1 MKQTSQL
8 GAFAHNFPRGRAAE
22 LPKETLLKM
31 YRDMLEQRRFEE
43 AAGRAYGLGKIMGFC
58 HLYIGQEAV
67 SVGAAAALR
76 PSDVMMSAYR
86 IHAQAMARGVS
97 AQSIMDE
104 LFGKATGCVQGLGGS
119 MHIFDISKGFW
130 GGWGLVGQQVPTAA
144 GVAFAQKYQ
153 STGDVTMVFFGDGA
167 VHQGA
172 IHETFNMA
180 SVWGLPIVFVVEN
193 NQYGMGTALSRVSS
207 LEPLH
212 EMADAYKMRHYEFNG
227 MDLLESYDA
236 FADAVDYAR
245 EHSRPV
251 YLEARC
257 SRFRGHSMSD
267 PGKYRTK
274 EQLEEEK
281 SRDPIPG
288 FAAFLVDC
296 GVATH
301 EALEALDE
309 TVKEEMKLVLE
320 RAEAAPWPD
329 PELISKY
336 VLVND

>member
-1 MKQTSQL
+1 
-8 GAFAHNFPRGRAAE
+8 
-22 LPKETLLKM
+22 
-31 YRDMLEQRRFEE
+31 
-43 AAGRAYGLGKIMGFC
+43 
-58 HLYIGQEAV
+58 
-67 SVGAAAALR
+67 
-76 PSDVMMSAYR
+76 
-86 IHAQAMARGVS
+86 
-97 AQSIMDE
+97 
-104 LFGKATGCVQGLGGS
+104 
-119 MHIFDISKGFW
+119 
-130 GGWGLVGQQVPTAA
+130 
-144 GVAFAQKYQ
+144 
-153 STGDVTMVFFGDGA
+153 MVFFGDGA

-172 IHETFNMA
+172 IHETFNLA

-212 EMADAYKMRHYEFNG
+212 EMADAYKIRHYEFNG

-245 EHSRPV
+245 EQSRPV

-281 SRDPIPG
+281 AHDPIPG

-296 GVATH
+296 GVTTH

-309 TVKEEMKLVLE
+309 TVKTEMKLVLE

-336 VLVND
+336 VLVNS